1 MFSKI
6 KTNKQTKYDETVYGL
21 YMGDMEMTWLLVDIS
36 EPLSHSTLKLVLLRD
51 SLLYSTINVQLV

>member
-6 KTNKQTKYDETVYGL
+6 KTNKQTKNDETVYGL